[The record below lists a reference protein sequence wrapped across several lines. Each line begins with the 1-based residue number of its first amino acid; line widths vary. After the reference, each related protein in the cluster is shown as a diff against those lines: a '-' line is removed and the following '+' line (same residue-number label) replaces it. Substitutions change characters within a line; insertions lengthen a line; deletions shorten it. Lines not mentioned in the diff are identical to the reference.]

1 MYHTQVNKWTDQPTL
16 ELMRQLVEY
25 SGFCFLDKD
34 KRGDFKTCEDV
45 YYIGA
50 MGHPGGGRNDIPNRL
65 KRQFY
70 TINLTPPSINSI
82 NDIYGQMLAGR
93 FPARQTETDLKL
105 VVNALTKAT
114 IKLWTFM
121 QNKMLPTP
129 AKRVAASFPALDGL
143 GSFNEPVRTASSRD
157 GSNSTKRPPRRHR
170 RDARE
175 DQQTQHRTAPRRAGS
190 TTSSTCA
197 TCRASSRACWPCPT
211 TPSTRAARAARRAR
225 TP

>member
-129 AKRVAASFPALDGL
+129 AKCVAASRRFFVEFGA
-143 GSFNEPVRTASSRD
+143 VRTASRPNALKLEKETRHDARRPSHAAAQVPLRLQHARPVSRLPGRASGPARLD
-157 GSNSTKRPPRRHR
+157 QYRRH
-170 RDARE
+170 
-175 DQQTQHRTAPRRAGS
+175 
-190 TTSSTCA
+190 
-197 TCRASSRACWPCPT
+197 
-211 TPSTRAARAARRAR
+211 
-225 TP
+225 

>member
-1 MYHTQVNKWTDQPTL
+1 MYHAQVNKWTDQPTL

-129 AKRVAASFPALDGL
+129 AKFHYVFNMRDLSRVFQGVLAVPHDSINTGGTRGQEGTYTVSPPSTLVNVWKHECELRVLKRLVSVRRGRGRFFFDFKA
-143 GSFNEPVRTASSRD
+143 VRTVSSEYD
-157 GSNSTKRPPRRHR
+157 
-170 RDARE
+170 
-175 DQQTQHRTAPRRAGS
+175 APRR
-190 TTSSTCA
+190 
-197 TCRASSRACWPCPT
+197 
-211 TPSTRAARAARRAR
+211 
-225 TP
+225 